1 MSLRIGDTAPDFEAD
16 TTEGPIS
23 FHDWIG
29 DSWAVLFSH
38 PKDFTPVCT
47 TELGYMASI
56 NPAFEK
62 RGVKILG
69 LSVDSLDDH
78 EEWAKDIER
87 TQGTAPNYPI
97 VADPEF
103 KVAKAYEMLPADVS
117 GDASARTPVDNQT
130 VRNVFVIG
138 PDKKIKLI
146 LIYPMSAGR
155 NFDEVLRVVDS
166 LQLTADHK
174 VSTPAQWQR
183 GEDVIIAGSV
193 SDEEAA
199 RPTRTAGSPPRPTS
213 GSSRSPK
220 RAERPGSGSSTGPAI
235 RRPRFVLRGGLAS
248 SIVEGT
254 EFAGHLIEEEI
265 GRGGMGI
272 VYRARHLALDRIRAL
287 KVLSPELSEDP
298 TYVARFRRESRLAAS
313 VDHPAVVTVHHA
325 GEEDG
330 RLYMSMQY
338 VDGVDLG
345 RLLAD
350 GPLSPARAG
359 AILDQLAA
367 GLDAAHAAGL
377 IHRDVKPE
385 NVLLSGA
392 RDAERAY
399 LTDFG
404 IGTVAGTADRRT
416 TRLTA
421 EGIVLGTS
429 SYMAPEQI
437 DGDAVDRRAD
447 VYSLA
452 CVAFHMLTG
461 EPPFAGRSE
470 LATLSAHG
478 SAPRPQAS
486 AIVPALSGRLDDA
499 LAAGM
504 AINPSAR
511 PDSASAF
518 SARLGAAIAG
528 GSGARTSP
536 SPQPRR
542 GRRRTGPLAFAAVA
556 ITTAAAIVAVLALA
570 GDEDGDTTADVA
582 APPSFETPRDPVAV
596 AVGAERI
603 WVAGQNPTGSR
614 PWTAAANVRSAAAG
628 TSRTRGRWRSGS
640 ATCGRSAATAC
651 SASTSRPGSRRAPCR
666 SRIRVTSPSTVTT
679 SGCST
684 AAINRGSCRS
694 IPPRCG

>member
-1 MSLRIGDTAPDFEAD
+1 M
-16 TTEGPIS
+16 
-23 FHDWIG
+23 
-29 DSWAVLFSH
+29 
-38 PKDFTPVCT
+38 
-47 TELGYMASI
+47 
-56 NPAFEK
+56 
-62 RGVKILG
+62 
-69 LSVDSLDDH
+69 
-78 EEWAKDIER
+78 
-87 TQGTAPNYPI
+87 
-97 VADPEF
+97 
-103 KVAKAYEMLPADVS
+103 
-117 GDASARTPVDNQT
+117 
-130 VRNVFVIG
+130 
-138 PDKKIKLI
+138 
-146 LIYPMSAGR
+146 
-155 NFDEVLRVVDS
+155 
-166 LQLTADHK
+166 
-174 VSTPAQWQR
+174 
-183 GEDVIIAGSV
+183 
-193 SDEEAA
+193 
-199 RPTRTAGSPPRPTS
+199 
-213 GSSRSPK
+213 
-220 RAERPGSGSSTGPAI
+220 
-235 RRPRFVLRGGLAS
+235 
-248 SIVEGT
+248 EGT

-570 GDEDGDTTADVA
+570 GDEDDDTAADVA
-582 APPSFETPRDPVAV
+582 GAAASFETPRDPVAV

-603 WVAGQNPTGSR
+603 WVAGRDSDRITALDRSGERPLGRGRNIENPRALALGFGYLWAVGRDGLFRLDLETGEPKGTVPLADPSDVAVDRDHVWVLDRGDQPRVLQVDPASLRVTGQGFVGDDPRSLAVGAGSLWVTNTADGSISQVDPETARVLGNPLDVGGR
-614 PWTAAANVRSAAAG
+614 PTNVAAGGGRVWVVDNFGGRLIPIDPVTGGEPRTGAAIATAPHPRGIAIGFGSVWLSSGDEGTVARYDLDGGGPTATVEVGADPADVDIGGGAVWTADQGADTV
-628 TSRTRGRWRSGS
+628 
-640 ATCGRSAATAC
+640 
-651 SASTSRPGSRRAPCR
+651 
-666 SRIRVTSPSTVTT
+666 SRIDPA
-679 SGCST
+679 G
-684 AAINRGSCRS
+684 
-694 IPPRCG
+694 